1 MATARRLLAIILLL
15 AAAGYGGE
23 RSLFDLVMPEAHVLA
38 GVNVRRILASPV
50 GQDLSSQI
58 RTASPEI
65 EKLLKTTGFDL
76 TTDLE
81 EIVLAASGDPRGGEG
96 LVLVRGKFDPAAF
109 AALVSTKA
117 ETTVYRGV
125 AIMTAQ
131 IPNRRDTRPGAFAF
145 LNNSIAVLGEP
156 RLVRDAID
164 RRERA
169 SAIDPLLYAKA
180 RDLSD
185 RYEVWAISAGSLS
198 PPAPS
203 SAPEGSVK
211 QAADLV
217 KSIQQ
222 FSGGIRFSSN
232 VEINAELLARTE
244 KDANSLADGL
254 RFLAGMLMAGERNK
268 TASAPPDVQMKVEGR
283 SLRISMTISEEEIRK
298 ATQKANQ
305 ARRTAVERAAVAP
318 LPPVD
323 TGLTIQSSDKDMGT
337 LKLPPAKKD

>member
-1 MATARRLLAIILLL
+1 VATARKLLTIILLL

-38 GVNVRRILASPV
+38 GVNVRRILTSPI
-50 GQDLSSQI
+50 GKDLSSQI

-65 EKLLKTTGFDL
+65 ERFQKTTGFDF
-76 TTDLE
+76 TSDLD
-81 EIVLAASGDPRGGEG
+81 EIVLAAGGDPRGGEG
-96 LVLVRGKFDPAAF
+96 LVLARGKFDPAAF
-109 AALVSTKA
+109 AALAATKT
-117 ETTVYRGV
+117 ETTIYRGV
-125 AIMTAQ
+125 AIMSAQ
-131 IPNRRDTRPGAFAF
+131 IPSRRGQRPAAFAF

-169 SAIDPLLYAKA
+169 AAIDPVLYAKA

-185 RYEVWAISAGSLS
+185 RYEVWAISAGSMTA
-198 PPAPS
+198 PPAAT
-203 SAPEGSVK
+203 APDAGMK
-211 QAADLV
+211 QAADLF

-222 FSGGIRFSSN
+222 FSGGIRFSSK

-254 RFLAGMLMAGERNK
+254 RFVAGMLMAGQQNN

-283 SLRISMTISEEEIRK
+283 ALRISMTISEEEIRK
-298 ATQKANQ
+298 ASQ
-305 ARRTAVERAAVAP
+305 ARRNAVERAAVAP
-318 LPPVD
+318 SVTPPPPAD
-323 TGLTIQSSDKDMGT
+323 TGLTIQSSGKDMGT
-337 LKLPPAKKD
+337 LKLPSAKKD

>member
-1 MATARRLLAIILLL
+1 VATARKLLIVLLVT
-15 AAAGYGGE
+15 AAGYAGD
-23 RSLFDLVMPEAHVLA
+23 RSLFDLLMPEAHVLA

-58 RTASPEI
+58 RNASPEI

-76 TTDLE
+76 TRDLD

-117 ETTVYRGV
+117 ETTIYRGV
-125 AIMTAQ
+125 AVMSAQ
-131 IPNRRDTRPGAFAF
+131 IPNRRGTRPGAFAF
-145 LNNSIAVLGEP
+145 LSNSIAVLGAP

-164 RRERA
+164 RRDGA
-169 SAIDPLLYAKA
+169 SAIDPVLYAKA

-198 PPAPS
+198 QPAPT
-203 SAPEGSVK
+203 SAPEGSMK
-211 QAADLV
+211 QAADLF

-254 RFLAGMLMAGERNK
+254 RFLAGMLMAGQQNNA
-268 TASAPPDVQMKVEGR
+268 ASTPPPDVQMKVEGR
-283 SLRISMTISEEEIRK
+283 ALRISMTITEEEIRK
-298 ATQKANQ
+298 ASQ
-305 ARRTAVERAAVAP
+305 ARRTGVERAAVAP
-318 LPPVD
+318 PPPAD